1 MPTVRGC
8 HLPDELLYDVP
19 RQLWYREEPGGL
31 VRAGITSVACAMAGQ
46 IFAVTTKR
54 VGRQLAANE
63 ACAVCES
70 GKVVGAAK
78 VGFAA
83 EVVEANEALMDAP
96 DAINHDPYGSWL
108 VVLGPQD
115 WSAAKAALTPGS
127 AVAAPY
133 EALMEA
139 EGFEGCGGS

>member
-8 HLPDELLYDVP
+8 HLPDDLLYDVA

-31 VRAGITSVACAMAGQ
+31 VRAGITAVATAMAGQ

-54 VGRQLAANE
+54 VGRHLAADE

-78 VGFAA
+78 VAFAA
-83 EVVEANEALMDAP
+83 EVVEANEALMETP
-96 DAINHDPYGSWL
+96 EAINENPYANWL
-108 VVLGPQD
+108 VVLRPVD
-115 WSAAKAALTPGS
+115 WPAARSMLTPGT

-133 EALMEA
+133 EALMAA
-139 EGFEGCGGS
+139 EGFEGCG

>member
-8 HLPDELLYDVP
+8 HLPDDLLYDVA
-19 RQLWYREEPGGL
+19 RQLWYHEEAGGL
-31 VRAGITSVACAMAGQ
+31 VRAGITAVATAMAGQ

-54 VGRQLAANE
+54 VGRQLAADE

-78 VGFAA
+78 VAFAA

-96 DAINHDPYGSWL
+96 ETINDDPYANWL
-108 VVLGPQD
+108 VVLKPAD
-115 WSAAKAALTPGS
+115 WPAARATLTPGS
-127 AVAAPY
+127 TVATPY
-133 EALMEA
+133 EALMAA
-139 EGFEGCGGS
+139 EGFEGCG